1 MDNKQLHNEL
11 QALSDRLA
19 NAQLASSNLQEGSA
33 PLIQDCLARIKYCED
48 KLTDVELLGERISDL
63 ESAQGSTADL

>member
-1 MDNKQLHNEL
+1 VDNKQLHNEL

-48 KLTDVELLGERISDL
+48 KLTDVEL
-63 ESAQGSTADL
+63 